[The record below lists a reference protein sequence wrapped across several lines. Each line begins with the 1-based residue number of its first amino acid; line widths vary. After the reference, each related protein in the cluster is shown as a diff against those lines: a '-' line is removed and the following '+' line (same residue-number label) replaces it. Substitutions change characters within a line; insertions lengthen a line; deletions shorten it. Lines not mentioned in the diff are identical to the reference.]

1 MDYNVNCMDKL
12 QNFIESIIAIVLL
25 FILSPVTILLV
36 LLVKLSSK
44 GPVIHWSDRVGKENK
59 IFSMPKFRTMIIKT
73 PQVASHTLENP
84 SNFYTPIG
92 NILRKYSLD
101 EIPQLT
107 SIVKGD
113 MRFVGPRPA
122 LFNQADLINLRQ
134 ELGIHK
140 LTPGITG
147 WAQVNGRDEI
157 SVNLKVQLDQEYLNR
172 KSIKF
177 DLYILFLTF
186 YKVLRKEGISH

>member
-1 MDYNVNCMDKL
+1 MDKIQTFVEVIL
-12 QNFIESIIAIVLL
+12 ALALIILMIPIIFIISC
-25 FILSPVTILLV
+25 FIKVT
-36 LLVKLSSK
+36 ST
-44 GPVIHWSDRVGKENK
+44 GPVFYWSDRVGKENK
-59 IFSMPKFRTMIIKT
+59 IFSMPKFRTMSIKT
-73 PQVASHTLENP
+73 PQVATHVLENP

-92 NILRKYSLD
+92 NVLRKYSLD
-101 EIPQLT
+101 EIPQLI

-122 LFNQADLINLRQ
+122 LFNQLDLINLRR

-140 LTPGITG
+140 MTPGITG

-157 SVNLKVQLDQEYLNR
+157 SINFKVKLDQEYLNK

-177 DLYILFLTF
+177 DLYILFLTL
-186 YKVLRKEGISH
+186 YKVIRKEGISH